1 MYSFF
6 LLSLQTEKK
15 HVFMSSNILIRVN
28 FIVDKDS
35 NSFSIEKECLK
46 RNDGNKYSLPEVR
59 DDEMHENYP
68 YPSLVVGVK
77 GFRDLDI
84 ARRISEGRGISDLSA
99 YIRWY
104 KNLDTYKN
112 SPING
117 NVMDL
122 YVNPGKN
129 CYYLDRECTNA
140 AVLMIFVAEHC
151 THYYGIETT
160 LLPCPTGLRDK
171 FSKKYYSTFNNDSVL
186 MISTNENRETMMGR
200 IRRIIPLYMAE
211 AGISECIYKWEDG
224 CVIYVDD
231 NMNSADDD
239 VIMYIM

>member
-1 MYSFF
+1 
-6 LLSLQTEKK
+6 
-15 HVFMSSNILIRVN
+15 
-28 FIVDKDS
+28 
-35 NSFSIEKECLK
+35 
-46 RNDGNKYSLPEVR
+46 
-59 DDEMHENYP
+59 MHDNYP
-68 YPSLVVGVK
+68 ALVVSIK
-77 GFRDLDI
+77 SFRHMDI
-84 ARRISEGRGISDLSA
+84 ARRMSEGRGLSELLS
-99 YIRWY
+99 YLRWDV
-104 KNLDTYKN
+104 NLDHQEE
-112 SPING
+112 PFGNG
-117 NVMDL
+117 NIIDL
-122 YVNPGKN
+122 YLNPGEN

>member
-1 MYSFF
+1 
-6 LLSLQTEKK
+6 
-15 HVFMSSNILIRVN
+15 MSSNILIRVN

-68 YPSLVVGVK
+68 HPSLVVGVK

-117 NVMDL
+117 NIIDL
-122 YVNPGKN
+122 YLNPGEN
-129 CYYLDRECTNA
+129 CYYLDRECKNA
-140 AVLMIFVAEHC
+140 VVLMTFAIKQSTYFFEPK
-151 THYYGIETT
+151 TT

-171 FSKKYYSTFNNDSVL
+171 FPKKYYRTFDNDSVL
-186 MISTNENRETMMGR
+186 MISTGEDRETMMGR
-200 IRRIIPLYMAE
+200 IRRIVSLYMAE
-211 AGISECIYKWEDG
+211 AGMSESIYNWEGG
-224 CVIYVDD
+224 CVI
-231 NMNSADDD
+231 NR
-239 VIMYIM
+239 VIIDII